1 LEEWCF
7 VFFRERNRRR
17 PDQSNVPINL
27 KSRDNILARDYQYAK
42 FLEHHVNHQKRL
54 DFAQLLFKYIFFFI
68 VCGVFVAVVIIGA
81 LSIYRISQ
89 KENIAWT
96 DFGTALT
103 GLGSVLGV
111 LIILPSKIAEH
122 LFPAAADKNA
132 MEFIKSMQDYD
143 LSIKQCPDDHEDIDV
158 EKPEDPEQNDSP
170 NE

>member
-1 LEEWCF
+1 M
-7 VFFRERNRRR
+7 FFRERNRREL
-17 PDQSNVPINL
+17 DQSDEPRNL
-27 KSRDNILARDYQYAK
+27 EYQNNILDRDFQYTQ
-42 FLEHHVNHQKRL
+42 FLEHHVDHQKKL
-54 DFAQLLFKYIFFFI
+54 DHAQLRFKYIFFFI
-68 VCGVFVAVVIIGA
+68 VCGVFVTVVVIGA

-122 LFPAAADKNA
+122 LFPASADKNA

-143 LSIKQCPDDHEDIDV
+143 LSIKQRPDDHEDIHI
-158 EKPEDPEQNDSP
+158 EKPEDPEQNDLP